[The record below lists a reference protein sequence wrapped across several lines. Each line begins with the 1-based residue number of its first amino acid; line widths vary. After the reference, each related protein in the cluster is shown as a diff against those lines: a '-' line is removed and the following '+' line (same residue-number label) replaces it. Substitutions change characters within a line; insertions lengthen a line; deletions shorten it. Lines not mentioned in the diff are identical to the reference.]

1 MMIAGFEIM
10 QFAEV
15 GSTNDV
21 AAEYAADVAG
31 KRLVITAKRQTAG
44 RGRRGRKW
52 QSQEGN
58 LFFSILIEFPLKE
71 LGMLIMAA
79 TLGLVETIRF
89 FAPES
94 NVRIKWPNDVLLNN
108 AKVSGMLLE
117 KATGEYMI
125 IGIGVNTAQSPKSAE
140 MLYPT
145 TSLREAGIEVNAE
158 DFLRQYLPAFAKNIK
173 RDATELRLDWL
184 QNAKGIG
191 EKITVRQNDEVQK
204 GIFEGI
210 DENADLILRIGDKK
224 QKILA
229 GDVFYTEVKNG

>member
-1 MMIAGFEIM
+1 MIISGFEIM

-21 AAEYAADVAG
+21 AAEYADVAG

-52 QSQEGN
+52 QSLAGN
-58 LFFSILIEFPLKE
+58 LFFSLLIEFPLKE
-71 LGMLIMAA
+71 LGKLIMAA

-94 NVRIKWPNDVLLNN
+94 NVLIKWPNDVLLNN

-117 KATGEYMI
+117 KGVGEYMI
-125 IGIGVNTAQSPKSAE
+125 IGIGVNTAQSPNSAE

-145 TSLREAGIEVNAE
+145 TSLREAGIITDA
-158 DFLRQYLPAFAKNIK
+158 DAFLRQYLRIFTDKIEKNTA
-173 RDATELRLDWL
+173 DLRQEWL

-191 EKITVRQNDEVQK
+191 EKIAVRQNGEEKQ
-204 GIFEGI
+204 GIFTGI
-210 DENADLILRIGDKK
+210 DDNADLILQIGDKE

-229 GDVFYTEVKNG
+229 GDVFYLEEKNG

>member
-1 MMIAGFEIM
+1 MIISGFEIM

-21 AAEYAADVAG
+21 AAEYADVAG

-52 QSQEGN
+52 QSLAGN
-58 LFFSILIEFPLKE
+58 LFFSLLIEFPLKE
-71 LGMLIMAA
+71 LGKLIMAA

-117 KATGEYMI
+117 KGAGEYMI
-125 IGIGVNTAQSPKSAE
+125 IGIGVNTIQSPNSAE

-145 TSLREAGIEVNAE
+145 TSLRESGIEVSAE
-158 DFLRQYLPAFAKNIK
+158 DFLRQYLPAFAANIA
-173 RDATELRLDWL
+173 RDATDLRREWL

-191 EKITVRQNDEVQK
+191 EKITVRQNDKEQK
-204 GIFEGI
+204 GFFEGI
-210 DENADLILRIGDKK
+210 DDNADLILRIGDKK

>member
-1 MMIAGFEIM
+1 MMIAGFEIV

-125 IGIGVNTAQSPKSAE
+125 IGIGVNVEQSPNSAE

-191 EKITVRQNDEVQK
+191 EKITVRQNDKEQK

-210 DENADLILRIGDKK
+210 DENADLILQIGDKK

>member
-1 MMIAGFEIM
+1 MIISGFEIM

-15 GSTNDV
+15 GSTNDT
-21 AAEYAADVAG
+21 AAEYADVAG

-52 QSQEGN
+52 QSLDGN
-58 LFFSILIEFPLKE
+58 LFFSLLLEFPLKE
-71 LGMLIMAA
+71 LGKLIMAA
-79 TLGLVETIRF
+79 TLGLAETVRF
-89 FAPES
+89 FAPEAK
-94 NVRIKWPNDVLLNN
+94 VQIKWPNDVLINN

-117 KATGEYMI
+117 KGAGEYMI
-125 IGIGVNTAQSPKSAE
+125 IGIGVNTAQSPNSAE

-145 TSLREAGIEVNAE
+145 TSLREAGITVTAA
-158 DFLRQYLPAFAKNIK
+158 DFLQQFLPTFAANIAREAADLRQ
-173 RDATELRLDWL
+173 EWL

-191 EKITVRQNDEVQK
+191 EKITVKQNGGEQN

-210 DENADLILRIGDKK
+210 DDNADLILRIGDKK

>member
-1 MMIAGFEIM
+1 MIISGFEIM

-21 AAEYAADVAG
+21 AAEYADVAG

-52 QSQEGN
+52 QSMDGN
-58 LFFSILIEFPLKE
+58 LFFSMLLEFPLKE
-71 LGMLIMAA
+71 LGKLIMAA
-79 TLGLVETIRF
+79 TLGLVATIRF
-89 FAPES
+89 FARDA

-117 KATGEYMI
+117 KGVGEYMI
-125 IGIGVNTAQSPKSAE
+125 IGIGVNTAQSPNSAE

-145 TSLREAGIEVNAE
+145 TSLREAGIITDSDA
-158 DFLRQYLPAFAKNIK
+158 FLRQYLRIFTDKIEKNTA
-173 RDATELRLDWL
+173 DLRQEWL

-191 EKITVRQNDEVQK
+191 EKIAVRQNGEEKQ
-204 GIFEGI
+204 GFFEGI
-210 DENADLILRIGDKK
+210 DENADLILRIRDKE

-229 GDVFYTEVKNG
+229 GDVFYLGEKNG

>member
-1 MMIAGFEIM
+1 MIISGFEIL
-10 QFAEV
+10 QFTEV
-15 GSTNDV
+15 ESTNDT
-21 AAEYAADVAG
+21 AAEYADTAG
-31 KRLVITAKRQTAG
+31 KRLVITANRQTAG

-52 QSQEGN
+52 QSLEGN
-58 LFFSILIEFPLKE
+58 LFFSLLIEFPLKE
-71 LGMLIMAA
+71 LGKLIMAA
-79 TLGLVETIRF
+79 TLGLVETVRF
-89 FAPES
+89 FAPEAM
-94 NVRIKWPNDVLLNN
+94 VQIKWPNDVLINN

-117 KATGEYMI
+117 KSTGEYMI
-125 IGIGVNTAQSPKSAE
+125 VGIGVNTAQSPNSAE

-145 TSLREAGIEVNAE
+145 TSLREAGITVTAA

-191 EKITVRQNDEVQK
+191 EKITVRQNDKVQK

-229 GDVFYTEVKNG
+229 GDVFYIEGKNG

>member
-15 GSTNDV
+15 ESTNDT
-21 AAEYAADVAG
+21 AAEYAYAAG

-52 QSQEGN
+52 QSLDGN
-58 LFFSILIEFPLKE
+58 LFFSLLLEFPLKE
-71 LGMLIMAA
+71 LGKLIMAA
-79 TLGLVETIRF
+79 TLGLVETVRL
-89 FAPES
+89 FAPEAR
-94 NVRIKWPNDVLLNN
+94 VQIKWPNDVLINN

-117 KATGEYMI
+117 KGAGEYMVV
-125 IGIGVNTAQSPKSAE
+125 GIGVNTVQSPNSAE
-140 MLYPT
+140 MLYPA
-145 TSLREAGIEVNAE
+145 TSLREAGIAVTAE
-158 DFLRQYLPAFAKNIK
+158 DFLQQFLPMFAANIVREAADLRQ
-173 RDATELRLDWL
+173 EWL

-191 EKITVRQNDEVQK
+191 EKITVRQNDKEQK

-210 DENADLILRIGDKK
+210 DENADLILRIGNEK

-229 GDVFYTEVKNG
+229 GDVFYTERKNG